1 MHQSSK
7 DKPQNSGSTTQ
18 RAPVAAGQARYLI
31 SDLCSFLETY
41 LTQEQVRE
49 VYRAYLF
56 SAEAHEGQK
65 RLSGEPYIYHPV
77 AVARILAEIRMD
89 HQCLMAAILHDVIE
103 DTETAKEQLSA
114 EFGPEV
120 ADLVDGVSK
129 LAKINFR
136 THAEAQAESF
146 RKMMLAMTRDIRV
159 ILIKLA
165 DRLHNM
171 RTLGVMRPGKARRIA
186 RETIEIYAPIANR
199 LGINTMRI
207 ELEDLGMAAYHPWR
221 YRVLSTSLNTLRG
234 NKKEVIGS
242 IETAIRNRMEQES
255 FRGEV
260 YGREKHIWSIYR
272 KMRDKHL
279 SLSELADVFAFRI
292 LVDDVDTCYRVL
304 GAIHNLYKPVPG
316 RFKDYI
322 AIPKANGYQSLHTV
336 VVGPNGQQIEIQIRT
351 HDMHHV
357 AEEGIAAHW
366 HYKSAEGQVA
376 TPDAAAEWV
385 RNLLELQKGSGTS
398 IEFLEHVKVDLFPAE
413 VYVFT
418 PRGQIKVL
426 PGGSTL
432 VDFAYAIHSDV
443 GNHCVAARVDRRLM
457 PLRTVL
463 RNGQTVEIITNEE
476 SGPNP
481 AWLDFV
487 VTGKARATI
496 RNCLKKLEQG
506 EAVNLGRRMLNK
518 ELEALDSALG
528 KINQQEVDRLLQ
540 RLQIS
545 DFTELLI
552 DIGLG
557 NRMAK
562 LIAAMLVSKDE
573 VEEAGQGSATKLG
586 IRGTE
591 GVVVKYARCC
601 NPIPGDPI
609 VGTFNPGSGIVI
621 HHQSCPNVGDV
632 RKQSANWLDV
642 QWEDDVEGEFSS
654 ALKVDVGNKRGM
666 LATIA
671 SAIAE
676 EGSNIEDVRS
686 EEKDGLSSSLR
697 FIITVRDR
705 RHLAAIMRQLRA
717 IPSVMRISRDLGRT

>member
-1 MHQSSK
+1 
-7 DKPQNSGSTTQ
+7 
-18 RAPVAAGQARYLI
+18 
-31 SDLCSFLETY
+31 
-41 LTQEQVRE
+41 
-49 VYRAYLF
+49 
-56 SAEAHEGQK
+56 
-65 RLSGEPYIYHPV
+65 
-77 AVARILAEIRMD
+77 
-89 HQCLMAAILHDVIE
+89 
-103 DTETAKEQLSA
+103 
-114 EFGPEV
+114 
-120 ADLVDGVSK
+120 
-129 LAKINFR
+129 
-136 THAEAQAESF
+136 
-146 RKMMLAMTRDIRV
+146 MLAMTRDIRV